1 MAYRYNPLPKQF
13 DRVDN
18 AGVVPPGALG
28 EITTDV
34 RDGSYLLTPGTI
46 IPALTI
52 VEMLGGDTIEE
63 SDYGIRT
70 DADPENGNVM
80 YIELTNRVRNEV
92 TLGAGDTDVVTINL
106 GAVPGVYNFQ
116 GYISCFDSVTP
127 SGAGF
132 SIFGSIRTTGVAGTL
147 IGVPDTIGDKEAA
160 LNNLSF
166 TYLASGNNGILR
178 ATNTTGLSVDVKV
191 LINYIFVG

>member
-1 MAYRYNPLPKQF
+1 MPYRYNPLPKQF
-13 DRVDN
+13 DRIDITT
-18 AGVVPPGALG
+18 VPDDVLK

-34 RDGSYLLTPGTI
+34 RDSNYLLTPGTV
-46 IPALTI
+46 IPSSNTVQL
-52 VEMLGGDTIEE
+52 LGRDTIEE

-70 DADPENGNVM
+70 DANPENGN
-80 YIELTNRVRNEV
+80 ICFLALTNRVRASS
-92 TLGAGDTDVVTINL
+92 TLGAGSTDVVTINL
-106 GAVPGVYNFQ
+106 GSIAGVYNFQ

-132 SIFGSIRTTGVAGTL
+132 SIFGSVRTTGAAGTL
-147 IGVPDTIGDKEAA
+147 IGVPDLIGDKETA
-160 LNNLSF
+160 LNNLDF
-166 TYLASGNNGILR
+166 TFAVSANNGILR